1 MTEPDPSQAAAYKP
15 RIDAALARIAGY
27 TGADPEDLA
36 RTLAGIDIAELGP
49 WGYLMAALRAGSDLL
64 LSDEV
69 AAALKREWFLY
80 FLEAREEEFLPPRF
94 GGDSEGDDDHD
105 SPELEDD
112 GYADTRRALY
122 LEDYPE
128 EAHEALEQAHF
139 VGGSGRGVVCLWR
152 REGGATSVCFASP
165 RGFEI
170 LGEDPA
176 DFAERAAALLESPR
190 AASEASPAD
199 KAPRRERR
207 RR

>member
-1 MTEPDPSQAAAYKP
+1 MTEPDTSQTTAYKP
-15 RIDAALARIAGY
+15 RIDAALASIAGY
-27 TGADPEDLA
+27 AGADPEALA
-36 RTLAGIDIAELGP
+36 RTLAKIEIDDLGP
-49 WGYLMAALRAGSDLL
+49 WGYLMAAMRAGSDLL
-64 LSDEV
+64 LSDDI

-139 VGGSGRGVVCLWR
+139 VGGSGRGIVCLWR
-152 REGGATSVCFASP
+152 REGGVTSVCFASP
-165 RGFEI
+165 SGFEI

-176 DFAERAAALLESPR
+176 DFAERAAAKLSAPAP
-190 AASEASPAD
+190 AALPAE
-199 KAPRRERR
+199 KAPRRRR
-207 RR
+207 